1 MKWLHN
7 LLKGFSLTGA
17 LFVFHA
23 CYGISMPPLYEE
35 GGQAPMSFS
44 LVSHTDGTPLEGIKV
59 MEHSVYNDYELGVT
73 GADGK
78 CRVTLNYWRNQPG
91 PNLRFMDPEGSY
103 AVKDTSLTDLRDR
116 EIVVKLDRVQ

>member
-35 GGQAPMSFS
+35 RGQAPMSFS
-44 LVSHTDGTPLEGIKV
+44 LVSHADGTPLEGIKV
-59 MEHSVYNDYELGVT
+59 MEHYNYDDVELGVT

-78 CRVTLNYWRNQPG
+78 CRVTLNYMRNVPG
-91 PNLRFMDPEGSY
+91 PYLRFMDPDGNFL
-103 AVKDTSLTDLRDR
+103 VKDTTLADLRDR
-116 EIVVKLDRVQ
+116 EVLVKLDPVE